1 MPIISLGSLK
11 TSEIESFNYLVR
23 IRLND
28 VLSQASL
35 PEGYTIRE
43 AQEQDITDVM
53 SLLAPSVQ
61 RRQIMRRTRAE
72 TAALIPTGFSIIH
85 RQQLVGFAS
94 VEIYSKKL
102 SEIQCLAVSDDHRGL
117 GLGRELVR
125 CCIALAESRG
135 VMEVM
140 AISSSEKFLQ
150 DLGFDYSLPNQK
162 RALFYQLRSREEV
175 YRELES
181 QESELGE

>member
-1 MPIISLGSLK
+1 MSTRL
-11 TSEIESFNYLVR
+11 SEQ
-23 IRLND
+23 
-28 VLSQASL
+28 LSQVTL
-35 PEGYTIRE
+35 PEGYSIRE
-43 AQEQDITDVM
+43 AIDEDISDVM
-53 SLLAPSVQ
+53 SLLSPFVE

-72 TAALIPTGFSIIH
+72 TAALIPTGFSILH
-85 RQQLVGFAS
+85 QQDLVGFAS

-102 SEIQCLAVSDDHRGL
+102 SEIQCLAVSDDHRGH

-175 YRELES
+175 YRELE
-181 QESELGE
+181 ENEAEEKD